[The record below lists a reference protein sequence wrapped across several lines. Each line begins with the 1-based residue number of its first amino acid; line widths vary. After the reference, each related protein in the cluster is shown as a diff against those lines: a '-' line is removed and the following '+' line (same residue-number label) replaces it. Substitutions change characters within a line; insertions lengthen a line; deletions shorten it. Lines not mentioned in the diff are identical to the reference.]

1 MQGGGWEGWAL
12 LELNVL
18 TKKATQLSGRIFST
32 DYLIKKRNNMEALQ
46 ALTFR
51 LRDWSSTGM
60 FSMGLLI
67 TGNNDD
73 DDKKRWINL

>member
-18 TKKATQLSGRIFST
+18 TKKTTQLSGRIFST
-32 DYLIKKRNNMEALQ
+32 DYLIKKRNSMEALQ

>member
-18 TKKATQLSGRIFST
+18 PKKGTQLSGRIFST

-67 TGNNDD
+67 TGNNND

>member
-1 MQGGGWEGWAL
+1 MQGGGGEGWAL

-18 TKKATQLSGRIFST
+18 PKKATQLSGRIFPT

-51 LRDWSSTGM
+51 RRDWSSTGM
-60 FSMGLLI
+60 FSMGLLM
-67 TGNNDD
+67 TGNNND